1 MISFIEG
8 LLDHAQPTFA
18 VLNAGGVGYELLIP
32 ISSYEKLPPP
42 GQKCRLLAWLQV
54 REDAHV
60 LYGFATEGERA
71 MFLKLINVNGIGP
84 KTAIGAL
91 SAIPPAELSS
101 AITAGD
107 IKRLSQLPGIG
118 KKTAERIVVE
128 LRDKMGEVALAAGP
142 AATPGLPD
150 DAASIARDA
159 ALALAALGY
168 KQIDAAAVIRKA
180 MEKAGKKA
188 TVEEVVRLALKG

>member
-18 VLNAGGVGYELLIP
+18 VINVGGVGYELLIP

-101 AITAGD
+101 AISAGD

-128 LRDKMGEVALAAGP
+128 LRDKLDGLPGATPVP
-142 AATPGLPD
+142 AVPGLPA
-150 DAASIARDA
+150 DAAGIARDA
-159 ALALAALGY
+159 VLALAALGY
-168 KQIDAAAVIRKA
+168 KQADAAGAIRKA
-180 MEKAGKKA
+180 MEKAGKHA
-188 TVEEVVRLALKG
+188 TVEDIVRLSLKG